1 MIDICGDWQL
11 ALADSSFLVTQI
23 THMQLSRTPI
33 EDSIV
38 VYQNGIKE
46 NNWYYLDYTNTVY
59 FEFDI
64 QDGSVIKVGYES
76 SF

>member
-1 MIDICGDWQL
+1 
-11 ALADSSFLVTQI
+11 
-23 THMQLSRTPI
+23 MQLSRTPI

-59 FEFDI
+59 FEFNI
-64 QDGSVIKVGYES
+64 QDGAVIKVGYES